1 MNSFL
6 FFLSF
11 ILLNPRVLCFLS
23 QFLIPGKV
31 GGSGFFSFC
40 AHPVKKVM
48 QASLWKS
55 KPSEPLSVSCQESIP
70 AVLFLPPLS
79 CFTRWRLCR
88 RFFPTGVFV
97 LFLFLNFIPT
107 RKSAIFLSLPS
118 LYRLRNK
125 IRLLLFH
132 SHPSPRYHIRG
143 RHMDGTAHSFA
154 VFFFP
159 DLACIRWIHLLYS
172 ISLFPASSHD
182 RFFDLSCRKVG

>member
-1 MNSFL
+1 MQLNTSLL
-6 FFLSF
+6 FIELS
-11 ILLNPRVLCFLS
+11 LLLPSEHFHTKISKL
-23 QFLIPGKV
+23 
-31 GGSGFFSFC
+31 
-40 AHPVKKVM
+40 KKVM

-55 KPSEPLSVSCQESIP
+55 KPSEPHSVSCQESIP

-118 LYRLRNK
+118 LYRLRNR